1 MLQSIDSTIDPTT
14 GTLKMKASFANE
26 EETLFPQQ
34 FVNVELLLDTLQDVV
49 LVPQAAVQRGAP
61 GTYVY
66 VVNQDQT
73 VSLRKVT
80 LGPGNATDI
89 VVHSG
94 LKAGET
100 VVTDG
105 ADKLKDGAKV
115 LLRPRQGRPPL
126 RPAARRRPRATDQGQ
141 HRRRPGAQAAPS
153 DHGSRRLPQ

>member
-1 MLQSIDSTIDPTT
+1 VLQSIDSTIDPTT

-34 FVNVELLLDTLQDVV
+34 FVNIELLLNTLQGVV
-49 LVPQAAVQRGAP
+49 LVPQSAIQRGAP

-66 VVNQDQT
+66 VVNQDET

-80 LGPGNATDI
+80 LGPGNANDI
-89 VVHSG
+89 VVQQG

-105 ADKLKDGAKV
+105 Q
-115 LLRPRQGRPPL
+115 LRL
-126 RPAARRRPRATDQGQ
+126 T
-141 HRRRPGAQAAPS
+141 S
-153 DHGSRRLPQ
+153 GSRISIKSGPGSKVAS